1 MTANSGQTP
10 LTFIYSGRATTS
22 SSDMGKH
29 ISTATAFLTTASN
42 SEHQQQ
48 FSSSNVEAKNEFA
61 PLTTNN
67 SGAHLNS
74 LFAPANIKPTTTMMT
89 MLVGGGSSVK
99 SEGEELDEGL
109 VRLEQRGLAE
119 GDHNN
124 EEDVEMATV
133 CLTRRG
139 FNLGKCLS

>member
-22 SSDMGKH
+22 SGG
-29 ISTATAFLTTASN
+29 TAFLTTASN

-48 FSSSNVEAKNEFA
+48 FSSSSNVEAKNEFA

-74 LFAPANIKPTTTMMT
+74 LFAPANIKTTTMMT

-133 CLTRRG
+133 CLPRRG